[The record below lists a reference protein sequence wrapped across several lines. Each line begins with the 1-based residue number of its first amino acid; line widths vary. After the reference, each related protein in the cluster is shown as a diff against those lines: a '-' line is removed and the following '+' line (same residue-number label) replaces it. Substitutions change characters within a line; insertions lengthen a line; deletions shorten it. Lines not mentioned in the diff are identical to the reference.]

1 MRVILWLS
9 CLCFVVS
16 VSAQDKLKIKI
27 ENVLKLE
34 DTSLKIEHFHAILQQ
49 QDTLVH
55 TESLGTLYH
64 ELGNCY
70 FNQKKYD
77 EAFTYIQKAVK
88 IRKKYKN
95 LKAYNESRY
104 KLAAIYRRQK
114 QERKRY
120 AILLDI
126 INDDVTDEFTYNSH
140 RIIGRIERNR
150 GDFYKAI
157 SFLEQGFLNK
167 SPQNLKYENLLRLDI
182 IATYATKYESIFK
195 ADQNKSDLQQI
206 ENHINSIQENT
217 ISNVNSKLSAKNLTV
232 MYNNI
237 AVIYDSFEELEK
249 ALHYYKEALVY
260 DPKENKYQELDIIN
274 NIGII
279 YSRQNKHTLAI
290 EMYNKVISESD
301 NEAQLAMAY
310 NNLGYYLPNTSTK
323 NKIPYFQK
331 AIHTILKRKEFE
343 EQSFT
348 LPSLEE
354 IEKSDY
360 KQDILTYLTDLTY
373 HYVLAFY
380 ENGGEDFLYKAREA
394 VFIIDNLVSLIRY
407 DVDSNASKLFW
418 IEKGV
423 DVYML
428 AVEICYHVNDIESA
442 FYFMEKN
449 KALLLQ
455 EQIKTL
461 QTKLAQNIP
470 EKWLEQEY
478 EFDYEVLNLHA
489 QFQRQPENDS
499 IQHAFAEKK
508 KAQQVFMD
516 SLQMLYPKYA
526 KTKEKVEIVALKDI
540 IERYKQNDQVF
551 VEYILH
557 EKEGYGLFYDGIAPI
572 LFKIDN
578 VETFQKQLQSLRTL
592 MTKRVPDSQ
601 ARKEI
606 QTIGFQLFQ
615 QLFPFENALQRL
627 QNKHIV
633 IVADHTLQYIP
644 FEIVATQKEG
654 KLSDAY
660 LINTTEIS
668 YLQSFSLFE
677 QIQKK
682 QNRPTR
688 KLLAIAPIEFTN
700 AALPTL
706 ANTTDIFTSFA
717 NETTSVRLQKTQA
730 TKENFL
736 KHKNDFEII
745 HLNTHGGLDSISQ
758 TPWLAFYDS
767 EITLYELYGL
777 ENQAELVVLD
787 ACKTDDGVHLSGEG
801 IINLSRGFFFNGAQS
816 VLASQWKVNEQAGN
830 KILQTFYKELADG
843 KSKSKAL
850 QLAKINYLQNHTQ
863 ERTVPY
869 YWATFKLTG
878 STDAVVQKSWLNAK
892 TLLIGILI
900 LGCLFVC
907 FYFRKKIFKIV

>member
-9 CLCFVVS
+9 CLCFIVS

-34 DTSLKIEHFHAILQQ
+34 ETSLKIEHFHAILQQ

-64 ELGNCY
+64 ELGDCY
-70 FNQKKYD
+70 SNLEDDDK
-77 EAFTYIQKAVK
+77 AFFYVHKAIK
-88 IRKKYKN
+88 ILEKYKN
-95 LKAYNESRY
+95 LEALNKSRY
-104 KLAAIYRRQK
+104 TLASMYRKLGK
-114 QERKRY
+114 KKEWY
-120 AILLDI
+120 AVLLDI
-126 INDDVTDEFTYNSH
+126 IKDNGTDKFTYKSH
-140 RIIGRIERNR
+140 RYLGRIERDK

-157 SFLEQGFLNK
+157 SLLEQGFLNK

-182 IATYATKYESIFK
+182 ITTYATKYESTFDI
-195 ADQNKSDLQQI
+195 DDTNGDLQKMERHLAMI
-206 ENHINSIQENT
+206 EKNAAIDT
-217 ISNVNSKLSAKNLTV
+217 ASKLKPRRVAL
-232 MYNNI
+232 MNNSL
-237 AVIYDSFEELEK
+237 AVVYDSFKAFDK
-249 ALHYYKEALVY
+249 ALNCYTNALDYYSKT
-260 DPKENKYQELDIIN
+260 KNKDDELQTVN
-274 NIGII
+274 NIGLV

-290 EMYNKVISESD
+290 EMYNKVISESKD
-301 NEAQLAMAY
+301 SAQLAMAY
-310 NNLGYYLPNTSTK
+310 NNLGYYLPNTAAK
-323 NKIPYFQK
+323 DKIPYFQK

-380 ENGGEDFLYKAREA
+380 QNGGEDFLYKAREA

-499 IQHAFAEKK
+499 IQHAFTEKK

-540 IERYKQNDQVF
+540 IEQYKQNDQVF

-557 EKEGYGLFYDGIAPI
+557 EKEGYGLFYDGISPI

-601 ARKEI
+601 ARKEM

-615 QLFPFENALQRL
+615 QLFPFKNALQRL

-644 FEIVATQKEG
+644 FEIVATQNEG

-706 ANTTDIFTSFA
+706 ADTTDIFTSFA

-830 KILQTFYKELADG
+830 KILQTFYQELADG

-850 QLAKINYLQNHTQ
+850 QLAKINYLQNHAQ

-900 LGCLFVC
+900 LGCLCVC
-907 FYFRKKIFKIV
+907 FYFRKKIIK